1 MNNLT
6 ENSIRKAKILEKQY
20 KIYDGDGVFLL
31 IHPNGSKYWRMKY
44 TFDGKSKLASFGV
57 WPGVS
62 LKEARERR
70 HEAKQK
76 IKSGINPVEEKRKN
90 KQLQQMQS
98 TNKGNNEYLQAKESN
113 NVFYQWLRLLS
124 PQKKRIETQASLQL
138 LKSNVFDNVD
148 RKPFSM
154 LNKEELNKILGNI
167 YVNRRDLFQIIW
179 NFYLS
184 FPILNIAVLF
194 LMLLY
199 VMDFFPALLTTVLY
213 FILTVCTA
221 VVFGLWE
228 EKRCRNSSG
237 I

>member
-1 MNNLT
+1 MNKLT

-20 KIYDGDGVFLL
+20 KIYDGDGMFLL

-57 WPGVS
+57 YPGVS
-62 LKEARERR
+62 LKEARGRR

-76 IKSGINPVEEKRKN
+76 IKIGINPVEEKRKN
-90 KQLQQMQS
+90 KQLQQKQS
-98 TNKGNNEYLQAKESN
+98 KDKLNNESVQAKEFVTVSN
-113 NVFYQWLRLLS
+113 QWFRLLS
-124 PQKKRIETQASLQL
+124 PQLKGRETEASLQM
-138 LKSNVFDNVD
+138 LKSNVFDNAG
-148 RKPFSM
+148 RKPFS
-154 LNKEELNKILGNI
+154 LLDKQELNEMLGNI
-167 YVNRRDLFQIIW
+167 YRNRRDLFQIIW
-179 NFYLS
+179 DFYLS

-194 LMLLY
+194 LLLLI

-228 EKRCRNSSG
+228 EKKVQE
-237 I
+237 